1 MYQAVRADY
10 SNATDLADYL
20 TAKGMPFRHSHETV
34 GRIVLHCINHHNY
47 LQDLTLDEFQTFS
60 DLIEEDIFDAL
71 DPETI
76 VNARRSTGGTAR
88 QSVEEQLTKAEAML
102 KDNRAWLQTDYS
114 HS

>member
-60 DLIEEDIFDAL
+60 DLIEEDILMHWIRKPLSMPAD
-71 DPETI
+71 
-76 VNARRSTGGTAR
+76 R
-88 QSVEEQLTKAEAML
+88 QVELHGKV
-102 KDNRAWLQTDYS
+102 
-114 HS
+114 